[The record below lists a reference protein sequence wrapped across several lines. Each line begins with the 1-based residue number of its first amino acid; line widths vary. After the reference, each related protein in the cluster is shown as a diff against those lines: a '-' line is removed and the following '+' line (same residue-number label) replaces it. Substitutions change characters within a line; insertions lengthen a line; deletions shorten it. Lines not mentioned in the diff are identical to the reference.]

1 MIMALA
7 PAVPWLWDYEA
18 NVASANVVPV
28 INQFNGLIDCTF
40 TSLK

>member
-7 PAVPWLWDYEA
+7 PVVPWLWDYQA

-28 INQFNGLIDCTF
+28 INQISGLVDASF
-40 TSLK
+40 TSIK